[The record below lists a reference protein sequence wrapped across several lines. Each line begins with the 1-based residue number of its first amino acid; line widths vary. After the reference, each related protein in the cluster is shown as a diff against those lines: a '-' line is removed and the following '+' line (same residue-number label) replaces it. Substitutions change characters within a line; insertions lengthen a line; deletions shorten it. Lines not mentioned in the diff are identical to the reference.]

1 MEISIIAICISIIS
15 PIINL
20 ILNEKIKSSVRHDFD
35 KKIETFKSEIEVLK
49 SKQNFKFTKLH
60 EKRLE
65 VLEETYKHLNELY
78 YCLQS
83 YLSPIKWSENFE
95 DDPDKDWY
103 LAFDKAYRNFFT
115 YYSQKKIYY
124 DSELEKLLEQYIK
137 QTLAISTPY
146 TEYLFLKNSGVTG
159 KDLGVSSV
167 KAMKMNPQISAQ
179 ILPIKIKIEEKF
191 REVLES

>member
-115 YYSQKKIYY
+115 YYSQKKN
-124 DSELEKLLEQYIK
+124 LL
-137 QTLAISTPY
+137 
-146 TEYLFLKNSGVTG
+146 
-159 KDLGVSSV
+159 
-167 KAMKMNPQISAQ
+167 
-179 ILPIKIKIEEKF
+179 
-191 REVLES
+191 